1 MRVEAIARVYQPVA
15 LPTARRPPRSDVA
28 IFATALL
35 LILFASVVDVF
46 NVLDRGDGT
55 RYLILTVPMAAVVLT
70 RLRRPSFLIR
80 QPRTGDVVVVLLFLY
95 GLGGSLYGATI
106 LGTTSTGRPVFLP
119 LVLGFT
125 PLLLLDWPSDAEVDR
140 IFRWL
145 SWISTTYVVFNFVVN
160 LNVIGG
166 LAEYRQFRN
175 ASFAFV
181 ATALGCAVIRRRWA
195 TLALLLVLVAG
206 IFATYPSAT
215 SVLMLMGTGLT
226 LFLTGRRATGLRVFV
241 VVSTVVVSGAFLAVN
256 FVSAINLAS
265 RYFDL
270 VNKAHTE
277 SGRFELWTDGLAKF
291 ETSPIFG
298 QAFTDNI
305 VAIRNRDQ
313 ASIPY
318 HNDFILFLAE
328 GGIVG
333 LGLLVS
339 WIAYVE
345 ARLLRRHREYR
356 AAGMRPQ
363 ADLTR
368 AILILLNGFFLAM
381 AFNPVLSGITR
392 STAVFGLSAVALT
405 LGSPRAAREGN
416 QHAFNGGYAAP
427 SI

>member
-1 MRVEAIARVYQPVA
+1 MRVEVPSPAVRTVA
-15 LPTARRPPRSDVA
+15 LPAGWRPQRSDVT
-28 IFATALL
+28 IFAIALL

-55 RYLILTVPMAAVVLT
+55 RYLILTVPVAGLAVT

-80 QPRTGDVVVVLLFLY
+80 QPGLGDALVIILFLY
-95 GLGGSLYGATI
+95 GLGGSLYGATF

-125 PLLLLDWPSDAEVDR
+125 PLLLMDRPSDAEVDR

-145 SWISTTYVVFNFVVN
+145 SWIATTYVVLNFVVN
-160 LNVIGG
+160 LNLIGG

-181 ATALGCAVIRRRWA
+181 ALALGCAVIRRRWV
-195 TLALLLVLVAG
+195 TLAFLLALVAG

-215 SVLMLMGTGLT
+215 SAIMLMGTGLT
-226 LFLTGRRATGLRVFV
+226 LFLTGRRATGLRAFV
-241 VVSTVVVSGAFLAVN
+241 VISTVVVSGALLAVN
-256 FVSAINLAS
+256 FEAAIDLTS

-277 SGRFELWTDGLAKF
+277 GGRFELWTDGLAKF
-291 ETSPIFG
+291 ERSPIVG

-333 LGLLVS
+333 VGLLLT

-345 ARLLRRHREYR
+345 ATLLKRHREYR
-356 AAGMRPQ
+356 AARRRPQ

-368 AILILLNGFFLAM
+368 AILILLNGFFVAM

-392 STAVFGLSAVALT
+392 STAIFGLSAIALS
-405 LGSPRAAREGN
+405 LGSPWAPREGDG
-416 QHAFNGGYAAP
+416 QALSDGYAAP